1 MEGVKI
7 VSTQKEAAALNP
19 EYIFKDSDT
28 IYRCYMPG
36 ERVIAVVVEAEKSAI
51 VREIESSPLSN
62 ALVEEIAALK
72 NVSKEVLIAS
82 MEAKAVTVTSTEVV
96 GKSA

>member
-7 VSTQKEAAALNP
+7 VASQKEAAALGA

-28 IYRCYMPG
+28 SYRCYLPG
-36 ERVIAVVVEAEKSAI
+36 ERVVAVVVEAEKSAI
-51 VREIESSPLSN
+51 VREIEASPLSN

-82 MEAKAVTVTSTEVV
+82 IEAKAVTVTSTEVV
-96 GKSA
+96 IGK

>member
-7 VSTQKEAAALNP
+7 VNTQKEAADLNP

-28 IYRCYMPG
+28 IYRCYLPG

-51 VREIESSPLSN
+51 IREIEASPLSN
-62 ALVEEIAALK
+62 ALVEEIASLK
-72 NVSKEVLIAS
+72 NVGKEVLIAS
-82 MEAKAVTVTSTEVV
+82 MEAKVGAVKSTEVV

>member
-1 MEGVKI
+1 MKI
-7 VSTQKEAAALNP
+7 VASQKEAAALNP

-28 IYRCYMPG
+28 SYRCYLPG
-36 ERVIAVVVEAEKSAI
+36 EIVRAVVVEPEKSSI
-51 VREIESSPLSN
+51 VREIDASPLSN
-62 ALVEEIAALK
+62 ALVEEIASLK

-82 MEAKAVTVTSTEVV
+82 MEAKVGAVKSTEVV

>member
-1 MEGVKI
+1 MKI
-7 VSTQKEAAALNP
+7 VSTQKEAEALNP

-28 IYRCYMPG
+28 SYRCYLPG
-36 ERVIAVVVEAEKSAI
+36 ERVAAVVIEAEKSAI

-62 ALVEEIAALK
+62 ALVEEISALK

-82 MEAKAVTVTSTEVV
+82 IEAKAVTVKSTEEVV